1 MRLQTYLAGED
12 MFGGVLA
19 GNEVTL
25 YVMKSLWLLRCFL
38 AVAEHVF
45 QLPEEEDRFL
55 HWS

>member
-1 MRLQTYLAGED
+1 MRLQTYLAGGD

-45 QLPEEEDRFL
+45 QLPEKEDRFL